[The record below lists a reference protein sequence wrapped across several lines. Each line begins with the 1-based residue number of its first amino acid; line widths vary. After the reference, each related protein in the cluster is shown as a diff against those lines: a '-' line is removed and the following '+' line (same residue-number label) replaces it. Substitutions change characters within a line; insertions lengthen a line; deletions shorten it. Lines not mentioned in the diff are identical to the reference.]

1 MHAAIQLH
9 IGGPGGRG
17 CSVFGQPPHAL
28 HEAPGTIDA
37 GFRPRQIAFRRA
49 VGQHEPAHGISTVTA
64 QNGIGIDDILLG
76 LRHLDDAAD
85 LDRQA
90 VILQCRTGTD
100 ALHLVRREPHGW
112 QAFTL
117 RPAVGLVGHHALRE
131 EAGERFGHI
140 EHADVLQGTRPETGI
155 EQVQDGMLHPAD
167 ILAHRQP
174 LRRHRR
180 IERAII
186 GRAGEA
192 NEIPRRIGEGVER
205 IGLATGRLAALRAI
219 HMLPR
224 RVAIE
229 RVPRHIEG
237 HVFGQNHRQLLLRH
251 RHDAADLAVD
261 DRDRRAPV
269 TLAAYP
275 PIAQAILRH
284 AFAPASGLGP
294 RNHGGAGVVGAHAVE
309 EARVHHAAG
318 AGIGLVMNGGVFL
331 ALGSDDA
338 GHRQLVFAGKIEVAL
353 IVTGASKQCAGAII
367 HQHEIGD
374 KHRQA
379 DAGIERVDDAQAGV
393 KAQLFL
399 GFDIGRCS
407 AAGLT
412 FGDKR
417 RQCRVGFRA
426 LASQRMIS
434 GDRSETGT
442 EQRIGPGGEHVE
454 TAAALYRKGE
464 AQPSGAADP
473 VFLHQFD
480 LVRPLIERLEPVD
493 QIVGEIGDLQE
504 PLVQLAAFDQRARSP
519 AAAVDHL
526 LVGQHGHVDR
536 IPVHR
541 RFLAVHQPGGQH
553 VEEQRLFLAVIIRLA
568 GGQLA

>member
-1 MHAAIQLH
+1 
-9 IGGPGGRG
+9 
-17 CSVFGQPPHAL
+17 
-28 HEAPGTIDA
+28 
-37 GFRPRQIAFRRA
+37 
-49 VGQHEPAHGISTVTA
+49 
-64 QNGIGIDDILLG
+64 
-76 LRHLDDAAD
+76 
-85 LDRQA
+85 
-90 VILQCRTGTD
+90 
-100 ALHLVRREPHGW
+100 
-112 QAFTL
+112 
-117 RPAVGLVGHHALRE
+117 
-131 EAGERFGHI
+131 
-140 EHADVLQGTRPETGI
+140 
-155 EQVQDGMLHPAD
+155 
-167 ILAHRQP
+167 
-174 LRRHRR
+174 
-180 IERAII
+180 
-186 GRAGEA
+186 
-192 NEIPRRIGEGVER
+192 
-205 IGLATGRLAALRAI
+205 
-219 HMLPR
+219 MLPR

-237 HVFGQNHRQLLLRH
+237 HVFGQDHRQLLLRH

-261 DRDRRAPV
+261 DRDRRAPI
-269 TLAAYP
+269 TLAAHP

-284 AFAPASGLGP
+284 AFAPAFGLGP

-338 GHRQLVFAGKIEVAL
+338 DHRQLIFAGEIQVAL
-353 IVTGASKQCAGAII
+353 VMAGAAEQRAGAII

-379 DAGIERVDDAQAGV
+379 DAGIERVDDAETGV
-393 KAQLFL
+393 EAQLFL
-399 GFDIGRCS
+399 GFDIGSCS
-407 AAGLT
+407 AAGLA
-412 FGDKR
+412 FGDEG
-417 RQCRVGFRA
+417 RQCWVGLTTLARQRVIG
-426 LASQRMIS
+426 
-434 GDRSETGT
+434 GDGGETGA
-442 EQRIGPGGEHVE
+442 EQRVGPGGENVE
-454 TAAALYRKGE
+454 ATAALYRKGE
-464 AQPSGAADP
+464 AQPGGAADP

-541 RFLAVHQPGGQH
+541 RFLAINKTSGQH

-568 GGQLA
+568 SGQLA